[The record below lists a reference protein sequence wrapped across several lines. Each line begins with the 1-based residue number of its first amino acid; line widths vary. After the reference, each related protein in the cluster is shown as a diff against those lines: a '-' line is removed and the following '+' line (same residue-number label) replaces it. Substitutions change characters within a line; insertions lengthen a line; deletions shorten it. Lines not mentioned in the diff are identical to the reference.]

1 MLLHL
6 PSFAR
11 HAPEQYTAAFS
22 TLLSAKHLRVRVH
35 AVAESLRQ
43 VSLCFL
49 FAFASLPAL
58 MWACNTFSKSGCRH

>member
-11 HAPEQYTAAFS
+11 HAPEQYTATFS

-43 VSLCFL
+43 VSLCFF
-49 FAFASLPAL
+49 FAFAALPA
-58 MWACNTFSKSGCRH
+58 